1 MKRAGGYS
9 ATFFQP
15 SDNWEKNK
23 PPLTQAYGEWLL
35 RRVDPVGSTRRGH
48 HIAVQHR
55 HPVQICL
62 VDKKEFDT
70 PVAVGNIKAFLMKT
84 ARPTR
89 GRSIGTGHI
98 VECIGSAQFGYQP
111 LTRLTRRIPIGETGA
126 LREQHGLTF
135 PVPDI
140 LQSDRRR
147 TGLASI
153 VKNGRPTLIRGT
165 ATCGR
170 RL

>member
-1 MKRAGGYS
+1 MKRAGGSS
-9 ATFFQP
+9 ATFLQP
-15 SDNWEKNK
+15 SDNWGKNN
-23 PPLTQAYGEWLL
+23 PPPTQAYGEWLL
-35 RRVDPVGSTRRGH
+35 RRVDPVGSPRRGH

-70 PVAVGNIKAFLMKT
+70 SVAVGNIKAFLMKT

-98 VECIGSAQFGYQP
+98 VERIGSPQFGYQP
-111 LTRLTRRIPIGETGA
+111 LTRLARRIPISETGT

-140 LQSDRRR
+140 LQSDRRS

-153 VKNGRPTLIRGT
+153 MKNGRPTLIRGISRR
-165 ATCGR
+165 GR